1 MNLTEITEE
10 KKEVIDADDILPS
23 APLTSRRQVI
33 DPLAN
38 YRFGRRV
45 IKIPLSE
52 ATLNENTIKEWLPH
66 VMRLHAQNAS
76 DYRHLNDVYR
86 GKGHIWEKERPFDDK
101 NNTIAN
107 ENHAYYMVNFKKGQ
121 MYGNGVKYS
130 CTDDSASTDDIY
142 FLNRY
147 VKEQY
152 KSTKNI
158 EMAEN
163 VYIAGNAYQ
172 LILPRV
178 KSALL
183 DLQKA
188 SPFELINL
196 KNETAMLVYSS
207 NFTAEPLFGA
217 IITTIDSPS
226 QDKISY
232 EMMIYDKYW
241 CYTFGCDTL
250 CPVYADVRFIKKQ
263 RHYIGMVPMVEY
275 YANTARLGV
284 VEIVETLL
292 DAANDISSYSVDN
305 IVDYVNSILAIY
317 NMSIDKDTKRQVED
331 TRSIVLITTDPS
343 RPADAKYLVNALD
356 HGDVNTKYEALIKTA
371 YSITGVPMPT
381 TQSTSSGDTGEAR
394 SLGGGWE
401 AANVIA
407 DSEEICFELGERKCL
422 EIALQICHS
431 NPSCPVN
438 ELYACDID
446 INFNRKRNYNMLVK
460 TQSLQTL
467 IGMNMPK
474 EIALNI
480 VGLTGNDH
488 EVALAWEEYDSK
500 KQIETQN
507 TKPNL
512 NEQ

>member
-1 MNLTEITEE
+1 MNLTEITEDS
-10 KKEVIDADDILPS
+10 KEIIDADDFLPA
-23 APLTSRRQVI
+23 APLTSGSNNI
-33 DPLAN
+33 DPMMKF
-38 YRFGRRV
+38 RFGRRT

-52 ATLNENTIKEWLPH
+52 ATLNETTIKEWLPH
-66 VMRLHAQNAS
+66 VMQLHAQNAS
-76 DYRHLNDVYR
+76 DYRHLHDVYC

-101 NNTIAN
+101 ANTVTN
-107 ENHAYYMVNFKKGQ
+107 ENHAFYMVNFKKGQ
-121 MYGNGVKYS
+121 MYGNGIKYS

-158 EMAEN
+158 GMAEN

-172 LILPRV
+172 LILPRA
-178 KSALL
+178 KSSYL
-183 DLQKA
+183 DLHKV
-188 SPFELINL
+188 SPFEIINL

-207 NFTAEPLFGA
+207 NFTGEPLFGA
-217 IITTIDSPS
+217 IVTTIDSPS
-226 QDKISY
+226 QDKVNY
-232 EMMIYDKYW
+232 EMAVYDKYW
-241 CYTFGCDTL
+241 CYTFRCNSL
-250 CPVYADVRFIKKQ
+250 CPVYDGVKFVKKQ
-263 RHYIGMVPMVEY
+263 RHYIGHVPIVEF
-275 YANTARLGV
+275 YANEARLGV

-292 DAANDISSYSVDN
+292 DAANGISSYSVDN

-317 NMSIDKDTKRQVED
+317 NMEITKEIKEGVDKARAIQ
-331 TRSIVLITTDPS
+331 LITTDPS

-371 YSITGVPMPT
+371 YSIAGVPMPT

-407 DSEEICFELGERKCL
+407 NSEELCFELGERKCL

-446 INFNRKRNYNMLVK
+446 INFNRTRNYNMLVK

-500 KQIETQN
+500 KQTEMQ
-507 TKPNL
+507 KKEPNL
-512 NEQ
+512 NE